1 MKILAFIHETFIN
14 IHLTIPY
21 LKWSVNVI
29 YPQFFFIDYLIL
41 LDPVTNLFI
50 KFPSIYQMR
59 CAKNSR
65 NKISKLAVERR
76 IVFKISNQFLSNSIK
91 YLASSKNIQASLS
104 FSV

>member
-14 IHLTIPY
+14 IHLTIRY

-65 NKISKLAVERR
+65 NKISKLTVERR
-76 IVFKISNQFLSNSIK
+76 IVLKISNQFLSNSIK

>member
-1 MKILAFIHETFIN
+1 
-14 IHLTIPY
+14 
-21 LKWSVNVI
+21 
-29 YPQFFFIDYLIL
+29 
-41 LDPVTNLFI
+41 
-50 KFPSIYQMR
+50 MR

-76 IVFKISNQFLSNSIK
+76 IVLKISNQFLSNSIK